1 MKKLPKFKLKLT
13 DGKEIDSREIKKTII
28 FFYPK
33 AMTSGCTIE
42 VCDFQSHI
50 ENFNKLG
57 FNIIGVSK
65 DSLEKNQEF
74 AEKYNLTYLLASDEN
89 EVCEKLDIWIEKSMY
104 GKKYFGIG
112 RTTYIIDSKGDIFKQ
127 WKNVKV
133 PNHVKEVL
141 QAAKNCT

>member
-42 VCDFQSHI
+42 VCDFQNHI

-74 AEKYNLTYLLASDEN
+74 AEKYNLTYSSG
-89 EVCEKLDIWIEKSMY
+89 WQTIE
-104 GKKYFGIG
+104 FLELRACIL
-112 RTTYIIDSKGDIFKQ
+112 I
-127 WKNVKV
+127 
-133 PNHVKEVL
+133 
-141 QAAKNCT
+141 